1 MLGATPEEPRPDA
14 QDGRKRLRGR
24 RISAPLCL
32 RRTSTG
38 TPPRWPSSRPET
50 SATLDELRAE
60 ARRAAEEARAAS
72 TERAYAADWRDF
84 SAFCARIGR
93 GHLPAEPE
101 TIALYL
107 ADLMHRGRAASTWE
121 RRLAAI
127 GVYHRAICFESP
139 TEHEIV
145 RSVHRGLRR
154 RVGVAQSQK
163 TALIDEGLREVIS
176 AIDAESLP
184 GIRDRAL
191 LLVGFAGALRRS
203 ALELDDLRFEPDGI
217 VVRLRRSK
225 GDQEGA
231 GVEVSIPL
239 GLDEATCPL
248 GALQRWLERAEIVE
262 GRVFRRIDR
271 HGNLGPALSASAIGE
286 IVKRRAEEV
295 GLEGDFSGHSLRSGL
310 ATSAALAG
318 KTEASIMRHGRWRSE
333 RVARRYIRAGQ
344 RWDDNAAAGLL

>member
-1 MLGATPEEPRPDA
+1 MPKTAENVSADAASRLRPAFHDVDEGAAPLAVLEAETGAT
-14 QDGRKRLRGR
+14 L
-24 RISAPLCL
+24 S
-32 RRTSTG
+32 
-38 TPPRWPSSRPET
+38 
-50 SATLDELRAE
+50 ELRAE

-72 TERAYAADWRDF
+72 IECVYAAEWRDF

-93 GHLPAEPE
+93 EHLSAEPE

-127 GVYHRAICFESP
+127 GVYRRATGFESP
-139 TEHEIV
+139 TEHEVV

-163 TALIDEGLREVIS
+163 TALIDEGLRAVVGVIDDENL
-176 AIDAESLP
+176 AGA
-184 GIRDRAL
+184 RDRAL

-203 ALELDDLRFEPDGI
+203 ELAALEFSDLRFESDGL

-248 GALQRWLERAEIVE
+248 GALQRWLEQAKSSKAPSSGGSIGTGTPDQRS
-262 GRVFRRIDR
+262 RRR
-271 HGNLGPALSASAIGE
+271 RSA
-286 IVKRRAEEV
+286 
-295 GLEGDFSGHSLRSGL
+295 RS
-310 ATSAALAG
+310 
-318 KTEASIMRHGRWRSE
+318 
-333 RVARRYIRAGQ
+333 
-344 RWDDNAAAGLL
+344 